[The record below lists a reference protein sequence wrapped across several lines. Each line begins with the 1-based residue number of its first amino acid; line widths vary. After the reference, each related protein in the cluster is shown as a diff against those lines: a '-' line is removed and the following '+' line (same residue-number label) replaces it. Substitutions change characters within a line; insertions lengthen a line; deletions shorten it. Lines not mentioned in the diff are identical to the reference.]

1 MRGHFRKGCARPV
14 LRDAR
19 CHTLRLRWGGS
30 QHYSRL
36 EGLYGLVEPFER
48 FSEAKII
55 EAGATRRI
63 RHCGEP
69 GYGTAEVAPAS
80 LST

>member
-1 MRGHFRKGCARPV
+1 MV
-14 LRDAR
+14 
-19 CHTLRLRWGGS
+19 
-30 QHYSRL
+30 
-36 EGLYGLVEPFER
+36 GLPTLVEPFEG

-55 EAGATRRI
+55 EAGATKGI
-63 RHCGEP
+63 RHCGES

>member
-1 MRGHFRKGCARPV
+1 MTQSTRIYRHSTA
-14 LRDAR
+14 
-19 CHTLRLRWGGS
+19 
-30 QHYSRL
+30 
-36 EGLYGLVEPFER
+36 GLVEPFER

-63 RHCGEP
+63 RHCGES

>member
-1 MRGHFRKGCARPV
+1 MV
-14 LRDAR
+14 
-19 CHTLRLRWGGS
+19 
-30 QHYSRL
+30 
-36 EGLYGLVEPFER
+36 GLPTLVEPFER

-63 RHCGEP
+63 RHCGES
-69 GYGTAEVAPAS
+69 GYGTDEVAPAS